1 MYDRM
6 FFTPVAISVG
16 AGHKRMI
23 ASLFDMHDLLTDFP
37 PSRRRLSYGA
47 AVKACEAARA
57 GEISPEAARDALIT
71 FAVTAGMLWPVD
83 QPVVSVKP
91 VARKSDKVPAG
102 EESPP
107 NP

>member
-1 MYDRM
+1 MHDKT
-6 FFTPVAISVG
+6 FFTPVAVTVG

-23 ASLFDMHDLLTDFP
+23 ASLFEMHEFLTEFP

-71 FAVTAGMLWPVD
+71 FAVAAGILWPSA
-83 QPVVSVKP
+83 QPAASVKP
-91 VARKSDKVPAG
+91 VARGYGGYAA
-102 EESPP
+102 
-107 NP
+107 